1 MSKAPQK
8 YTVEDGAGNSFELV
22 DVDGTPFPAYFTD
35 DPTSRLQEI
44 RDMTARDDDIFIV
57 AYPKAGT
64 HWVWEMTTMLLR
76 GTAEYHASMKEAQ
89 MIELTGASAAANI
102 PSPRVFNTHLLF
114 RQLPTDAFKRR
125 CKMVYV
131 TRNPKDM
138 AVSRYCH
145 NTRGQV
151 AYKGTFH
158 DYLPLYMQGKV
169 AEVKRL
175 ATFLGTKTDGEF
187 LEAVC
192 DRCSF
197 TNLKTSYE
205 KTKADFGPG
214 ETPLNYTFRKGQ
226 IGDWKNWFTVAESEA
241 FDGVVHENLG
251 QLGLDF
257 VYTRFADGYK
267 RFNGFS
273 GPFTAVGLLQ
283 SHGNVVC
290 IHLNLQCEGGAFRF
304 PSPSGFKQPL
314 MNKTGESLPTSPS
327 CDLDQA
333 YQQGGTG
340 DNTDP
345 SIPQT
350 RLRER
355 VHTIGALGIQTSTD
369 LGESSGVWQVSAA
382 IYVHVKAVAKQ
393 ERVLGRCLSLHRQPR
408 ELFY

>member
-169 AEVKRL
+169 AFGSWFSYTRDWEQTIRNKPDFPIHTVVYEKLKRDPVAEVKRL

-257 VYTRFADGYK
+257 VYT
-267 RFNGFS
+267 
-273 GPFTAVGLLQ
+273 
-283 SHGNVVC
+283 
-290 IHLNLQCEGGAFRF
+290 
-304 PSPSGFKQPL
+304 
-314 MNKTGESLPTSPS
+314 
-327 CDLDQA
+327 
-333 YQQGGTG
+333 
-340 DNTDP
+340 
-345 SIPQT
+345 
-350 RLRER
+350 
-355 VHTIGALGIQTSTD
+355 
-369 LGESSGVWQVSAA
+369 
-382 IYVHVKAVAKQ
+382 
-393 ERVLGRCLSLHRQPR
+393 
-408 ELFY
+408 